1 MHLHSPSACC
11 QPKTKYSSLYYPNG
25 IEYIESAYVQLNLFA
40 FQINDCYFYLDEN
53 ELKKN
58 LYAYY
63 DERMT
68 CCFYFISKFLI
79 LKLVQTAG
87 MKNTL

>member
-11 QPKTKYSSLYYPNG
+11 QNPKSNTVHSPIQMESSTV
-25 IEYIESAYVQLNLFA
+25 ESAYVQLNLFA
-40 FQINDCYFYLDEN
+40 FQINDCYFYLLPN
-53 ELKKN
+53 EN

-68 CCFYFISKFLI
+68 CCFFF
-79 LKLVQTAG
+79 
-87 MKNTL
+87 